1 MSVTE
6 ANSDRSDPVRDFAW
20 HQMHRAR
27 RGGQIIEIV
36 ILAGWAV
43 LVVWVLCH

>member
-6 ANSDRSDPVRDFAW
+6 ANSDRSDPVHDFAW
-20 HQMHRAR
+20 RQMHRAR
-27 RGGQIIEIV
+27 RNEQIIEIV